1 MHQSIASPA
10 RRPLFTAIQ
19 IAAVLALTACGGSD
33 GPAPLQTLDGAVP
46 LVIGHRGFPGLYPE
60 ETLPSYE
67 GAVDAGAD
75 SLEEDLHLTKD
86 CVLVARHNP
95 WLSDN
100 TNITEIAKT
109 NPTVAARKRT
119 VPGVMVNV
127 SYNLATYGGPAQY
140 LSDRTN
146 PADPKSVL
154 KSLVVDGE
162 DHTGDWSITDF
173 TAAEL
178 KQWIGGTTYDAAAL
192 RPSNLNGQYP
202 VLTMQEIID
211 LAKAKSTL
219 TGRNITV
226 YPEAKNPYW
235 NNAQAVANGCDTAGT
250 GHPFEDAILKL
261 LKDNN
266 YNTKTAPIFVQSFD
280 PASLKY
286 LRSVGMAARAVQ
298 LIDGNDVDYK
308 TGAMIYLQSDYWNFV
323 DGRPYSWTVNGDG
336 RFFDVMLTAAGL
348 AEIKTYADGIG
359 PWKPQVMKL
368 TGPTGTFAG
377 VNSAVPT
384 SLIADAHKAGLLVHV
399 YTFRSEAKYLAGVF
413 NGDAAAELLTY
424 FRAGVDGVFADFSNT
439 ALAAR
444 ATYLK
449 ETGR

>member
-1 MHQSIASPA
+1 MFVVA
-10 RRPLFTAIQ
+10 PLAL
-19 IAAVLALTACGGSD
+19 AAALTACGGSD
-33 GPAPLQTLDGAVP
+33 GPSQLLTLEGAAPLI
-46 LVIGHRGFPGLYPE
+46 IGHRGLPGLYPE
-60 ETLPSYE
+60 ETLPAYE
-67 GAVDAGAD
+67 GAIDAGAD

-119 VPGVMVNV
+119 VPGVLVNV
-127 SYNLATYGGPAQY
+127 TYSLATYGGPAQY
-140 LSDRTN
+140 LSDRTD

-173 TAAEL
+173 TVAEL

-192 RPSNLNGQYP
+192 RPSALNGQYP
-202 VLTMQEIID
+202 VLTMQEIVA

-219 TGRNITV
+219 TGRTITV
-226 YPEAKNPYW
+226 YPEAKNPVW
-235 NNAQAVANGCDTAGT
+235 NNAQAIANGCDIART
-250 GHPFEDAILKL
+250 GHPFEDAIVKL
-261 LKDNN
+261 LKDNDLN
-266 YNTKTAPIFVQSFD
+266 SKTAPIFVQSFD

-286 LRSVGMAARAVQ
+286 MRTIGMAARAVQ

-308 TGAMIYLQSDYWNFV
+308 TGAMIYLQPDYFNFV
-323 DGRPYSWTVNGDG
+323 DGRPYSWTINGDG
-336 RFFDVMLTAAGL
+336 RFFDAMLSAAGL

-368 TGPTGTFAG
+368 TGTTGTFAG
-377 VNSAVPT
+377 VNAAVPT
-384 SLIADAHKAGLLVHV
+384 SLIADAHKAGLFVHV
-399 YTFRSEAKYLAGVF
+399 YTFRNEAKYLAGVF
-413 NGDAAAELLTY
+413 NGNPAAELLAY
-424 FRAGVDGVFADFSNT
+424 FRAGVDGVFTDFSNT
-439 ALAAR
+439 AVPTRAA
-444 ATYLK
+444 YLT

>member
-1 MHQSIASPA
+1 MKPIL
-10 RRPLFTAIQ
+10 PLLACHLRFTTLPL
-19 IAAVLALTACGGSD
+19 AAALALTACGG
-33 GPAPLQTLDGAVP
+33 GNGLAPLQTLDGAVP
-46 LVIGHRGFPGLYPE
+46 LIIGHRGLPGLYPE

-67 GAVDAGAD
+67 GAVDSGAD

-100 TNITEIAKT
+100 TNIVEIAKT

-119 VPGVMVNV
+119 VPGVLVNV
-127 SYNLATYGGPAQY
+127 SYNVATYGGPTQY
-140 LSDRTN
+140 LSDHTD
-146 PADPKSVL
+146 PTDPKSVL

-192 RPSNLNGQYP
+192 RPSALNGQYP

-211 LAKAKSTL
+211 LAKAKSAL
-219 TGRNITV
+219 TGRTITV
-226 YPEAKNPYW
+226 YPETKNPVW
-235 NNAQAVANGCDTAGT
+235 NNAQAVANGCDIART
-250 GHPFEDAILKL
+250 GHPFEDAVLKL
-261 LKDNN
+261 LKDNAL
-266 YNTKTAPIFVQSFD
+266 NTKTAPIFVQSFD

-286 LRSVGMAARAVQ
+286 LRSAGMLARAVQ

-308 TGAMIYLQSDYWNFV
+308 TGAMIYVQPDYWNFV
-323 DGRPYSWTVNGDG
+323 DGRPYSWTVGGDG
-336 RFFDVMLTAAGL
+336 RFFDVMLTPAGL
-348 AEIKTYADGIG
+348 ADIKTYADGIG

-368 TGPTGTFAG
+368 TGSAGTFAG
-377 VNSAVPT
+377 VTAATPT
-384 SLIADAHKAGLLVHV
+384 SLLADAHKAGLFVHV
-399 YTFRSEAKYLAGVF
+399 YTFRNEAKYLAGVF
-413 NGDAAAELLTY
+413 NGDPATELLAY
-424 FRAGVDGVFADFSNT
+424 LRAGVDGVFTDFANT
-439 ALAAR
+439 AVLTRAA
-444 ATYLK
+444 YLK